1 MEERSRIMFAGGI
14 SVTVEGAASLTAIR
28 LSQNPDQLLE
38 MTKADDGAKFYVASS
53 QVLYVEPET

>member
-1 MEERSRIMFAGGI
+1 MDERSRIMFAGGN

-28 LSQNPDQLLE
+28 LSQNPGQLLE
-38 MTKADDGAKFYVASS
+38 VTRADDGAKLYIASS

>member
-1 MEERSRIMFAGGI
+1 MEERSRIMFAGGV